1 MALSTQVRT
10 STGSPYP
17 WKYDVFLSF
26 RGEDTRKGFADH
38 LHKELQW
45 RGIRTFRDDPELER
59 GTCISPE
66 LLSAIKQS
74 KFAIVVLSPNYAS
87 STWCMLE
94 LCKIFECMEERGT
107 ILPIFYEVEPSH
119 VRHQRGSFA
128 EAFDEHEEKFGEDS
142 KQVEEWRDAL
152 TKVANLVGWTSKDYR
167 YETELIREIV
177 QALWSKVHPIL
188 TVFGSSEK
196 LVGVK
201 TKLEDIDVLL
211 DKDANDVSF
220 IGIWGM
226 GGVGKTTIAR
236 VVYEKISD
244 QFEVSIF
251 VSNVREVSATHGLVH
266 IQKQILSQIL
276 KQENVQAW
284 DVYSGITITKRHLC
298 NKAVLLVLDDVD
310 QVEQLETLVGER
322 DWFGLRSR
330 IIITTRNRHILV
342 THGIEKL
349 YKLDQLNNDEALRLF
364 SWKAFRKYE
373 PEDEYAE
380 HSKRFIIYAGGLPLA
395 LKTLGS
401 FLYKRSPDAWSST
414 LEKLPE
420 TPNQTIFD
428 ILKISYD
435 GLDKMEKKT
444 FLDIACFYRWYQT
457 ELLYSSDFC
466 SHIAI
471 DVLVERCLLT
481 VSYDNEICIHDLIK
495 EMGCEIV
502 RQESQEEPGRRS
514 RLWLPNDISY
524 VFTKNTGTEAIE
536 GIFLHLPELEEADWN
551 LEAFS
556 KMCKLKL
563 LYIHNLRLSAGP
575 KYLPNA
581 LRFLKWSCYLS
592 KSLPP
597 GFQPVKLTELR
608 LPCSNIHHLWNGITY
623 LDNLKSIDL
632 SDSIKLT
639 RTPDFTGMKNLEKL
653 VLEGCSNLV
662 KIHPSIAFL
671 KRLQILNF
679 RNCKSIKSLPSE
691 VEMESLETF
700 DVSGCSKL
708 RVIPEFV
715 GQMNRLSKLY
725 LSGTAV
731 EKLPLSLEHL
741 NESLVVLELS
751 GIVIR
756 KQNLRLPSFDLFRR
770 KSPHPLLP
778 LLASLKHFSSLK
790 RLNLNDC
797 NLGEGEIPIDIGS
810 LSSLSSLQLGGNN
823 FVTLPAS
830 IHLLSNLTYIS
841 VERCKRLQEL
851 PDFPSNH
858 DLSVRTDNCTSLQVF
873 PHPPNLCRSST
884 FQISGINC
892 LSMLG
897 NQGSSYFI
905 FSMLKRLLEETPC
918 SFEYFIYLIPGS
930 EMPEWFSYQSVEDS
944 VTMKLPSYESNSS
957 KWIGIAVCALFV
969 PQDNPSAVF
978 EEDYLH
984 PDTCCIKCR
993 WNRYGGGLVGTGKL
1007 VKQIVS
1013 DHLWLIVFPC
1023 HFWNPDNCW
1032 KESKDNTCNEV
1043 KFDFKI
1049 TRAVGNNRCI
1059 KMKKCGARALY
1070 EHDMEELISKINESE
1085 SSVLVSETTDCDL
1098 GKSAYHQGGAIVDV
1112 TREAETAT
1120 TGSHGG
1126 SDDEYY
1132 STEE

>member
-1 MALSTQVRT
+1 MALSTQVRA
-10 STGSPYP
+10 STGSAYP

-26 RGEDTRKGFADH
+26 RGEDTRKGFTDH
-38 LHKELQW
+38 LHDKLQW

-74 KFAIVVLSPNYAS
+74 RFAIVVLSPNYAS

-201 TKLEDIDVLL
+201 TELEDIDVLL
-211 DKDANDVSF
+211 DKEANDVRF

-236 VVYEKISD
+236 VLYEKISD
-244 QFEVSIF
+244 QFEVSII
-251 VSNVREVSATHGLVH
+251 VSNVREISATHGLVH

-276 KQENVQAW
+276 KQENVQVW
-284 DVYSGITITKRHLC
+284 DVYSGITMTKRHLC

-349 YKLDQLNNDEALRLF
+349 YELKGLNFDEALRLF

-380 HSKRFIIYAGGLPLA
+380 HSMRFIIYAGGLPLA

-414 LEKLPE
+414 LEKLQE

-481 VSYDNEICIHDLIK
+481 VSYDNKIRIHDLIK

-502 RQESQEEPGRRS
+502 RQESHEEPGRRS

-524 VFTKNTGTEAIE
+524 VFTNNTGTEAIE

-581 LRFLKWSCYLS
+581 LRFLNWSCYPS

-597 GFQPVKLTELR
+597 GFQPVELTELR

-639 RTPDFTGMKNLEKL
+639 RTPDFTGMQNLEKL
-653 VLEGCSNLV
+653 VLEGCTNLV
-662 KIHPSIAFL
+662 KIHQSIAFL
-671 KRLQILNF
+671 KRLKILNF

-691 VEMESLETF
+691 VEMESLEIF

-741 NESLVVLELS
+741 NESLVELELS

-756 KQNLRLPSFDLFRR
+756 KQNLRLPSFGLFPR

-790 RLNLNDC
+790 ILNLNDC

-810 LSSLSSLQLGGNN
+810 LSSLRSLELGGNN

-830 IHLLSNLTYIS
+830 VHLLSNLTDIS

-851 PDFPSNH
+851 PELPNNV
-858 DLSVRTDNCTSLQVF
+858 LSVRTDNCTSLQVF
-873 PHPPNLCRSST
+873 PDPPYLCR
-884 FQISGINC
+884 
-892 LSMLG
+892 LLH
-897 NQGSSYFI
+897 
-905 FSMLKRLLEETPC
+905 FSALACADTLYRFNFVT
-918 SFEYFIYLIPGS
+918 PGS
-930 EMPEWFSYQSVEDS
+930 EMPEWFSYHSVQDS

-969 PQDNPSAVF
+969 PQDNPSAVC
-978 EEDYLH
+978 EKDYLD
-984 PDTCCIKCR
+984 PDTCCMHCTWNRI
-993 WNRYGGGLVGTGKL
+993 NRYGSGFAGTAQV

-1013 DHLWLIVFPC
+1013 DHLWLIVLPC
-1023 HFWNPDNCW
+1023 HSWNPENCW
-1032 KESKDNTCNEV
+1032 KDNTCNEV

-1098 GKSAYHQGGAIVDV
+1098 GQSAYHQGGAIVDV

>member
-1 MALSTQVRT
+1 MALSTQVRA
-10 STGSPYP
+10 STGSAYP

-26 RGEDTRKGFADH
+26 RGEDTRKGFTDH
-38 LHKELQW
+38 LYDKLQW
-45 RGIRTFRDDPELER
+45 RGIRTFRDDSELER
-59 GTCISPE
+59 GTSISPE
-66 LLSAIKQS
+66 LLSAIEQS
-74 KFAIVVLSPNYAS
+74 RFAIVVLSPNYAS

-94 LCKIFECMEERGT
+94 LCKIFECMEERET

-128 EAFDEHEEKFGEDS
+128 EAFDEHEEKFGEHS

-211 DKDANDVSF
+211 DKEANDVRF

-226 GGVGKTTIAR
+226 GGLGKTTLAR
-236 VVYEKISD
+236 LVYEKISD
-244 QFEVSIF
+244 QFEISIF

-266 IQKQILSQIL
+266 LQKQILSQIL
-276 KQENVQAW
+276 KQENVQVW
-284 DVYSGITITKRHLC
+284 DVYSGITMTKRHLC

-310 QVEQLETLVGER
+310 QAEQLETLVGEK

-342 THGIEKL
+342 THGIDEPYEVKL
-349 YKLDQLNNDEALRLF
+349 LNKDDALRLF
-364 SWKAFRKYE
+364 CWKAFRKYE

-380 HSKRFIIYAGGLPLA
+380 HSERFIIYAGGLPLA

-414 LEKLPE
+414 VEKLQE
-420 TPNQTIFD
+420 TPNRTIFD

-444 FLDIACFYRWYQT
+444 FLDIACFYRWYRT

-471 DVLVERCLLT
+471 DVLVERSLITILLGNQ
-481 VSYDNEICIHDLIK
+481 VCMHDLIK

-502 RQESQEEPGRRS
+502 RQESHEEPGRRS
-514 RLWLPNDISY
+514 RLWLPNDISH
-524 VFTKNTGTEAIE
+524 VFTNNKGTEAIE

-563 LYIHNLRLSAGP
+563 LYINNLRLSAGP

-581 LRFLKWSCYLS
+581 LRFLNWSCYPS

-597 GFQPVKLTELR
+597 GFQPVELTELR

-639 RTPDFTGMKNLEKL
+639 RTPDFTGMQNLEKL
-653 VLEGCSNLV
+653 VLEGCTNLV

-671 KRLQILNF
+671 NRLKILNF

-741 NESLVVLELS
+741 NESLVELELS

-770 KSPHPLLP
+770 NSPHPLLP

-810 LSSLSSLQLGGNN
+810 LSSLRALQLEGNN

-851 PDFPSNH
+851 PDVRSNH
-858 DLSVRTDNCTSLQVF
+858 DLSVRADNCTSLQVF
-873 PHPPNLCRSST
+873 P
-884 FQISGINC
+884 
-892 LSMLG
+892 
-897 NQGSSYFI
+897 QGFI
-905 FSMLKRLLEETPC
+905 YSMLKRLLEETPRYYYF
-918 SFEYFIYLIPGS
+918 SFVIPGS
-930 EMPEWFSYQSVEDS
+930 EMPEWFSYHSVEDS

-978 EEDYLH
+978 EEDYLD
-984 PDTCCIKCR
+984 PDTCRIHCK
-993 WNRYGGGLVGTGKL
+993 WNRYGSGFVGIGDV

-1013 DHLWLIVFPC
+1013 DHLWFIVLPC
-1023 HFWNPDNCW
+1023 HIWNPENCW
-1032 KESKDNTCNEV
+1032 KDNTCNEV
-1043 KFDFKI
+1043 KFNFKT

-1059 KMKKCGARALY
+1059 KVKKCGARALY
-1070 EHDMEELISKINESE
+1070 EHDMQELISKITESK

-1132 STEE
+1132 SAEE